1 LGERHGDVSVADK
14 TPPVRWQ
21 RIGQTKVEA
30 EHFADSW
37 KRASLSA
44 SKVAIISTAD
54 AFGSGYNEF
63 PFDALKIFRAS
74 FAAAGKVLVRAAVL
88 RQFRSVMAGNRTLG
102 CLSIFLFIA
111 LCASLLVNFVL
122 MIATFQRLSGI
133 REPEPIPRFREI
145 LLQRGARATTDKIAV
160 IAMRG
165 LISSSIPGNVSD
177 SMVDDLRAALQQ
189 ARDDSRVKAIVL
201 EVDSPGGEV
210 TASDE
215 IYSAVVKT
223 RARKP
228 VVVYMD
234 SLAASG
240 GYYVSCGGKFLMAN
254 ETTITGSIGVIIQTL
269 NYEQLFNKIGLASVV
284 FKSGKFKDMLNGAR
298 PITPEEREL
307 VQNFIMS
314 TYDKFLGIVAKE
326 RNLPADLL
334 RNSIADGRILSG
346 KEALQNK
353 LIDGLGELDDAFAK
367 AKQLANA
374 PEAKVV
380 KYGPPFSLARFL
392 RVFGGS
398 ESKIELQLPKQ
409 LVPQLESGRAYFL
422 PSYYAP

>member
-1 LGERHGDVSVADK
+1 M
-14 TPPVRWQ
+14 
-21 RIGQTKVEA
+21 
-30 EHFADSW
+30 
-37 KRASLSA
+37 
-44 SKVAIISTAD
+44 
-54 AFGSGYNEF
+54 
-63 PFDALKIFRAS
+63 
-74 FAAAGKVLVRAAVL
+74 AVL
-88 RQFRSVMAGNRTLG
+88 RQFRPVMAADRRLG
-102 CLSIFLFIA
+102 CLSIFLFVA
-111 LCASLLVNFVL
+111 LCASLFLNFVL
-122 MIATFQRLSGI
+122 MVAAFQRFAGV

-145 LLQRGARATTDKIAV
+145 LLQRGARASLDKIAV
-160 IAMRG
+160 ITMRG
-165 LISSSIPGNVSD
+165 LISSSLPGNVSD
-177 SMVDDLRAALQQ
+177 SMVDDMRAALQQ

-201 EVDSPGGEV
+201 EIDSPGGEV
-210 TASDE
+210 TASDA
-215 IYSAVVKT
+215 IYSALVKA

-269 NYEQLFNKIGLASVV
+269 NYEQLFNKVGLASVI

-307 VQNFIMS
+307 VQNFIMK

-334 RNSIADGRILSG
+334 RNTIADGRILSG
-346 KEALQNK
+346 KEAFEHK
-353 LIDGLGELDDAFAK
+353 LIDGLGELDDAFSK
-367 AKQLANA
+367 AKELGNA
-374 PEAKVV
+374 PDARVV
-380 KYGPPFSLARFL
+380 KYGPPFSLSRFL
-392 RVFGGS
+392 RIFG
-398 ESKIELQLPKQ
+398 EADSKIELQLPKQ

>member
-1 LGERHGDVSVADK
+1 MAAD
-14 TPPVRWQ
+14 R
-21 RIGQTKVEA
+21 R
-30 EHFADSW
+30 
-37 KRASLSA
+37 
-44 SKVAIISTAD
+44 
-54 AFGSGYNEF
+54 
-63 PFDALKIFRAS
+63 
-74 FAAAGKVLVRAAVL
+74 
-88 RQFRSVMAGNRTLG
+88 LG

-111 LCASLLVNFVL
+111 LCASLFVNFVL
-122 MIATFQRLSGI
+122 MIAAFQRLGGT

-145 LLQRGARATTDKIAV
+145 LLHRGTQGSTDKIAV
-160 IAMRG
+160 ITMRG
-165 LISSSIPGNVSD
+165 LISSSIPGSVTD

-189 ARDDSRVKAIVL
+189 AREDSRVKAIVL
-201 EVDSPGGEV
+201 EIDSPGGEV

-223 RARKP
+223 RAKKP
-228 VVVYMD
+228 VVIYMD

-240 GYYVSCGGKFLMAN
+240 GYYVSCGGRFLMAN

-307 VQNFIMS
+307 VQSFIMS

-334 RNSIADGRILSG
+334 RNTIADGRILSG

-353 LIDGLGELDDAFAK
+353 LIDGLGELDDAFTK
-367 AKQLANA
+367 AKQLGNA
-374 PEAKVV
+374 PDAKVV
-380 KYGPPFSLARFL
+380 KYGPPFTLSRLFRI
-392 RVFGGS
+392 FGQS